1 MLPSTI
7 LVVWLTF
14 FEAFVYTIIG
24 FPLLVVSQVAVFS
37 APAFS
42 CERLMEKKL
51 LQCTLN
57 FMRLRRLHCSA
68 NNIAM
73 IHKKPGDCNRIE
85 ESILCDF
92 NSSSVSLYCLSLC
105 LSVCLSVSLSLSLS
119 LSLSVSLSLSLSFSL
134 SVSLSLSLS
143 LSPSVCL
150 SPSLSLSPSLCI
162 SVSVCLSVCLSPS
175 LPLSLFVCFCLSV
188 CLSVSLV
195 FNLIFQVSTFG
206 QQLR

>member
-143 LSPSVCL
+143 LSLPLSVCLPLSLSLPLSVSLSLSVCL
-150 SPSLSLSPSLCI
+150 SVCLPLCLCLCL
-162 SVSVCLSVCLSPS
+162 SVSVCLSVCLS
-175 LPLSLFVCFCLSV
+175 L
-188 CLSVSLV
+188 
-195 FNLIFQVSTFG
+195 
-206 QQLR
+206 

>member
-92 NSSSVSLYCLSLC
+92 NSSSVSVSLYCLSLC
-105 LSVCLSVSLSLSLS
+105 LSV
-119 LSLSVSLSLSLSFSL
+119 SLSVSLSLSVCL
-134 SVSLSLSLS
+134 SVSLSASV
-143 LSPSVCL
+143 SVCL
-150 SPSLSLSPSLCI
+150 FLFVCLSL
-162 SVSVCLSVCLSPS
+162 SVCLSVCLS
-175 LPLSLFVCFCLSV
+175 L
-188 CLSVSLV
+188 
-195 FNLIFQVSTFG
+195 
-206 QQLR
+206 